1 LTLFLEKELLNN
13 NERLFFKNEFS
24 NSIIRSDGTIL
35 YQETKIFRNF
45 NSLLK
50 IFNSKDSH
58 WDVLFVERDSNLV
71 PLKEIR
77 NQLYQMYNITP
88 PTFDNGDEEQDEEV
102 SYQTR
107 LEKKIILKKK
117 HY

>member
-1 LTLFLEKELLNN
+1 LTLLLEKELLNE
-13 NERLFFKNEFS
+13 NEKLFFGNQFS
-24 NSIIRSDGTIL
+24 NSIIRKDGTIL

-50 IFNSKDSH
+50 MFNSNDSH
-58 WDVLFVERDSNLV
+58 WDVLFVERNSNLV

-77 NQLYQMYNITP
+77 NQLYQLYNITP
-88 PTFDNGDEEQDEEV
+88 PLQTDNEEQDEEV